1 MSILVVAEHDNK
13 NLNAST
19 LATIAAANKIG
30 SDIEVLVTGES
41 VNAIAEQAAKVRG
54 VKKVL
59 VADAP
64 QFANF
69 LAENVAGQ
77 VLSVADA
84 YSHILFVA
92 NANGKAAA
100 PRVAAKLGVGQISD
114 IIAVVD
120 SEVFKRP
127 LYAGALIATVRS
139 KDAKKVITVRPTAF
153 DPEVQAEAPAEIVA
167 IDAVAG
173 SDKVKFLS
181 RSSVES
187 DLPDLQNAKI
197 VLAGGRGLA
206 NEAEFEELEKLA
218 HKMGAAVGTTRAVVD
233 AGLAP
238 NDWQIGQTGKIIAPD
253 LYIGFGISGAIQH
266 IAGIKDAKV
275 IVAVNK
281 DSEAP
286 IFETADYGLV
296 ADAMTVIRDMESKL

>member
-19 LATIAAANKIG
+19 VSTIAAANKIG
-30 SDIEVLVTGES
+30 SDIDVLVAGENI
-41 VNAIAEQAAKVRG
+41 NAVAEQASRIRG
-54 VKKVL
+54 VKRVL

-64 QFANF
+64 QFADF
-69 LAENVAGQ
+69 VAENIAKQ
-77 VLSVADA
+77 VLTLADA

-92 NANGKAAA
+92 NTNGKAAA
-100 PRVAAKLGVGQISD
+100 PRVAAKLGIGQISD

-139 KDAKKVITVRPTAF
+139 RDAKKVITVRPTAF
-153 DPEVQAEAPAEIVA
+153 DPEVQAETVAEITA
-167 IDAVAG
+167 IATVAG

-181 RSSVES
+181 RSAVKS

-206 NEAEFEELEKLA
+206 NESEFEELEKLA

-253 LYIGFGISGAIQH
+253 LYLSFGISGAIQH

-281 DSEAP
+281 DPEAP
-286 IFETADYGLV
+286 IFEMADYGLV
-296 ADAMTVIRDMESKL
+296 ADAMTVIRELENKL

>member
-30 SDIEVLVTGES
+30 TDIDVLVAGEN
-41 VNAIAEQAAKVRG
+41 VNPVAEQASKVRG

-64 QFANF
+64 QFAHY
-69 LAENVAGQ
+69 LAENVAQQ
-77 VLSVADA
+77 VLSIADA

-127 LYAGALIATVRS
+127 LYAV
-139 KDAKKVITVRPTAF
+139 
-153 DPEVQAEAPAEIVA
+153 
-167 IDAVAG
+167 
-173 SDKVKFLS
+173 
-181 RSSVES
+181 
-187 DLPDLQNAKI
+187 
-197 VLAGGRGLA
+197 
-206 NEAEFEELEKLA
+206 
-218 HKMGAAVGTTRAVVD
+218 H
-233 AGLAP
+233 
-238 NDWQIGQTGKIIAPD
+238 
-253 LYIGFGISGAIQH
+253 
-266 IAGIKDAKV
+266 
-275 IVAVNK
+275 
-281 DSEAP
+281 
-286 IFETADYGLV
+286 
-296 ADAMTVIRDMESKL
+296 

>member
-19 LATIAAANKIG
+19 VSTIAAANKIG
-30 SDIEVLVTGES
+30 SDIDVLVAGENIS
-41 VNAIAEQAAKVRG
+41 AVAEQASKIRG
-54 VKKVL
+54 VKRVL

-69 LAENVAGQ
+69 LAENIAQQ
-77 VLSVADA
+77 VLTLADA

-100 PRVAAKLGVGQISD
+100 PRVAAKLGIGQISD
-114 IIAVVD
+114 IIGVVD

-139 KDAKKVITVRPTAF
+139 RDAKKVITVRPTAF
-153 DPEVQAEAPAEIVA
+153 DPEVQSETAAEITA
-167 IDAVAG
+167 IPAVAG

-181 RSSVES
+181 RSAVKS

-206 NEAEFEELEKLA
+206 NESEFEELEKLA

-253 LYIGFGISGAIQH
+253 LYISFGISGAIQH

-281 DSEAP
+281 DLEAP
-286 IFETADYGLV
+286 IFEMADYGLV
-296 ADAMTVIRDMESKL
+296 ADAMTVIRELENKL

>member
-41 VNAIAEQAAKVRG
+41 VNTIAEQAAKVRG

-153 DPEVQAEAPAEIVA
+153 DPEVQAETPAEIVA

-206 NEAEFEELEKLA
+206 NESEFEELEKLA
-218 HKMGAAVGTTRAVVD
+218 LKMGAAVGTTRAVVD

-281 DSEAP
+281 DPEAP

>member
-30 SDIEVLVTGES
+30 ADIDVLVAGEN
-41 VNAIAEQAAKVRG
+41 VNTVAEQASKIRG

-64 QFANF
+64 QFAHF
-69 LAENVAGQ
+69 LAENVAQQ
-77 VLSVADA
+77 VLSIADA

-120 SEVFKRP
+120 GEVFKRP

-139 KDAKKVITVRPTAF
+139 KDARKVITVRPTAF
-153 DPEVQAEAPAEIVA
+153 DPEVPAEGAAEITA
-167 IDAVAG
+167 IAPVAG
-173 SDKVKFLS
+173 FDKVKFLS
-181 RSSVES
+181 RSAVKS

-206 NEAEFEELEKLA
+206 NESEFEELEKLA

-253 LYIGFGISGAIQH
+253 LYISFGISGAIQH

-281 DSEAP
+281 DPEAP

-296 ADAMTVIRDMESKL
+296 ADAMTVIRDLENKL